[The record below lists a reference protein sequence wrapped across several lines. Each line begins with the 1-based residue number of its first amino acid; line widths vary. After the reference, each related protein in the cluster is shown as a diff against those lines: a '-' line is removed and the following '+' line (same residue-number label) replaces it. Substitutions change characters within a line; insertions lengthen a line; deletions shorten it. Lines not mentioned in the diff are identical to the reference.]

1 MITLNDWLHDE
12 FRQIGKDYSSNDEV
26 AVYDE
31 SHAKFRDV
39 PKESKELLDT
49 LSVKPGESLI
59 DFGCGTGVLAIEAAR
74 RGLKVIAIDISPA
87 MLSYAKSKATEL
99 GVDSINFVESGFLN
113 YQHLSGP
120 VDYVTTSF
128 AFHHLPDYW
137 KTIALKNIYK
147 MLKDS
152 GRLYIQDVVIEEENS
167 IENINS
173 FIESQEQLGGEFL
186 RVDAIEHFRD
196 EFSTYDWVLE
206 GMLERAG
213 FTVDSKESISSL
225 VARYFCAKIT

>member
-1 MITLNDWLHDE
+1 
-12 FRQIGKDYSSNDEV
+12 
-26 AVYDE
+26 
-31 SHAKFRDV
+31 
-39 PKESKELLDT
+39 
-49 LSVKPGESLI
+49 
-59 DFGCGTGVLAIEAAR
+59 
-74 RGLKVIAIDISPA
+74 

-120 VDYVTTSF
+120 VDYATTSF

>member
-12 FRQIGKDYSSNDEV
+12 FKQIGKNYNSTNEV
-26 AVYDE
+26 DLYDE

-39 PKESKELLDT
+39 IKESNELLDA
-49 LSVKPGESLI
+49 LSVKQGESLI
-59 DFGCGTGVLAIEAAR
+59 DFGCGTGVFPIEAAR
-74 RGLKVIAIDISPA
+74 RGLKIIAIDISPA
-87 MLSYAKSKATEL
+87 MLSYAKSKATAL
-99 GVDSINFVESGFLN
+99 GVDSIDFVESGFLT
-113 YQHLSGP
+113 YQHLFGP

-137 KTIALKNIYK
+137 KAIALNNIYN

-152 GRLYIQDVVIEEENS
+152 GRFYIQDVVIKEENS

-173 FIESQEQLGGEFL
+173 FIESQEKLGGEFL

-206 GMLERAG
+206 GMLGRAG

-225 VARYFCAKIT
+225 IARYFCGKRS

>member
-12 FRQIGKDYSSNDEV
+12 FRQTGKDYSSTDEV
-26 AVYDE
+26 AMYDE

-39 PKESKELLDT
+39 LKESNELLDT

-59 DFGCGTGVLAIEAAR
+59 DFGCGTGVFAIEAAR
-74 RGLKVIAIDISPA
+74 RSLQVIAIDISPA

-99 GVDSINFVESGFLN
+99 GVDSISFVESGFLN
-113 YQHLSGP
+113 YQHLSEP
-120 VDYVTTSF
+120 IDYVTTSF

-137 KTIALKNIYK
+137 KAIALKNIYK
-147 MLKDS
+147 ILKPS
-152 GRLYIQDVVIEEENS
+152 GRLYMQDVVIEEENS

-173 FIESQEQLGGEFL
+173 FIESQEQLDGEFL

-213 FTVDSKESISSL
+213 FRVDSKESISGL
-225 VARYFCAKIT
+225 VARYFCTKKT

>member
-1 MITLNDWLHDE
+1 MVTLNDWLHDE
-12 FRQIGKDYSSNDEV
+12 FKQIGKNYSSNDEV
-26 AVYDE
+26 DVYDE
-31 SHAKFRDV
+31 SHSKFRDV
-39 PKESKELLDT
+39 PKESNELLDT
-49 LSVKPGESLI
+49 LSVRPGESLI

-74 RGLKVIAIDISPA
+74 RGLKVIAIDISPV

-99 GVDSINFVESGFLN
+99 GVDSIIFVESGFLN

-137 KTIALKNIYK
+137 KAIALKNIFK

-152 GRLYIQDVVIEEENS
+152 GRLYIQDVVIDEENS
-167 IENINS
+167 VENINS

>member
-12 FRQIGKDYSSNDEV
+12 VRKIGKDYSSHDEV
-26 AVYDE
+26 AMYDE

-39 PKESKELLDT
+39 PKENNELLDT

-59 DFGCGTGVLAIEAAR
+59 DFGCGTGVFAIEAAR

-87 MLSYAKSKATEL
+87 MLSYAKSKATDL
-99 GVDSINFVESGFLN
+99 SVDSINFVESGFLN

-137 KTIALKNIYK
+137 KAIALKNIYN
-147 MLKDS
+147 MLKDG

-186 RVDAIEHFRD
+186 RADAIEHFKD

-213 FTVDSKESISSL
+213 FTVDSKESISNL
-225 VARYFCAKIT
+225 VARYYCEKIT